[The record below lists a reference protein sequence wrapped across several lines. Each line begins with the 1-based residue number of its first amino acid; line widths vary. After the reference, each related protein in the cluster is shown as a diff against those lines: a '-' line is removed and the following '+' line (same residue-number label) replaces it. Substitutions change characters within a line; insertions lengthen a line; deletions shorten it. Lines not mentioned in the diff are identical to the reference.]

1 MKKIYVISGFILSL
15 LTYAILMY
23 IFQNEDKSFRVVAAL
38 FAATTLVLSI
48 PSSFISWKIIKYG
61 DSIDELLFKVIY
73 YMTIPLISFGVWI
86 LLVLFIFATTANGNV
101 SNDFQSSLSHAIMAL
116 FLYIASII
124 AVALPYVQSLLV
136 LVLRRLMK
144 SEY

>member
-1 MKKIYVISGFILSL
+1 MKRIYVISGFILSL

-38 FAATTLVLSI
+38 FAATTLILSI

-61 DSIDELLFKVIY
+61 DGIDELLFKVIY
-73 YMTIPLISFGVWI
+73 YMIIPLISFGIWVMVVI
-86 LLVLFIFATTANGNV
+86 FIFAITANGSG
-101 SNDFQSSLSHAIMAL
+101 SNDFQSALSHAIMVL

-124 AVALPYVQSLLV
+124 AIALPYVQSMLV
-136 LVLRRLMK
+136 LMLRRLMK